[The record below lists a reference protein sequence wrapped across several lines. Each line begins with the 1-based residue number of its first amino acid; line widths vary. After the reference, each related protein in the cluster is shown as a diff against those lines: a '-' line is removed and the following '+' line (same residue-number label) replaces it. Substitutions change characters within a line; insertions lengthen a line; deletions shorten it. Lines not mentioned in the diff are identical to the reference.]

1 YIQKLL
7 PIVRDLRVVVVGR
20 EVIASYWR
28 EGTSFHNN
36 LARGARVRTDLPV
49 PEPALALVTRLA
61 RELGIDH
68 AGFDV
73 AWVEGRPYVLEFNRL
88 FGNRGMP
95 ELPQL
100 IGAAMRGYLLGEAS
114 PDTPEPPMTFS
125 A

>member
-1 YIQKLL
+1 
-7 PIVRDLRVVVVGR
+7 
-20 EVIASYWR
+20 
-28 EGTSFHNN
+28 
-36 LARGARVRTDLPV
+36 
-49 PEPALALVTRLA
+49 A